1 MPSVSVSSLYKFV
14 ILSEDM
20 RACLS
25 TLSHLEAFVEFNRL
39 NIINAIVKGLPPL
52 LQARLYALVFKTLKR
67 HANRKKY
74 EWTEFNAMKSRATT
88 LGLDYILNIEK
99 GKGVATERH
108 FLPKNLPITHPMSI
122 LRLNNSSSAT
132 MQPRSTQTNSSR

>member
-1 MPSVSVSSLYKFV
+1 
-14 ILSEDM
+14 M

-39 NIINAIVKGLPPL
+39 NIINAIVKGLPLL
-52 LQARLYALVFKTLKR
+52 LQARLYALVFKNIEKARKQTLSG
-67 HANRKKY
+67 
-74 EWTEFNAMKSRATT
+74 WTEFNAMKSRATT
-88 LGLDYILNIEK
+88 LGLDYISNIEK
-99 GKGVATERH
+99 GKGVATECP

-122 LRLNNSSSAT
+122 MMLTYSSSET